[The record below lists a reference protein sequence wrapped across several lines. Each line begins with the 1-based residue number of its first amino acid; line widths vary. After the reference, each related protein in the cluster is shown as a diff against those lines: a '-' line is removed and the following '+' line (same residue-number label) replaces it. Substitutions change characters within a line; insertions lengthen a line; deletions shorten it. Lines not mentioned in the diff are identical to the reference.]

1 MTKAGIL
8 ALPSQVSTFFRRQVP
23 AAENG
28 REGWAQVRAVLRKRV
43 KKKLLNATSPRPKRR
58 VLRVDPVTD
67 LLGQLSYCIK
77 FVTYDRLPK
86 AAGGGL
92 GKPVPLKG
100 APLAELAVW
109 RAQYSPDDSLF
120 LYGAKRLN
128 GRFTRLARAV

>member
-58 VLRVDPVTD
+58 VLRVDAVTD
-67 LLGQLSYCIK
+67 LRGKLSYCIK
-77 FVTYDRLPK
+77 YVAYDRLPK
-86 AAGGGL
+86 TAGGGL

-100 APLAELAVW
+100 ATLAELAVG

-128 GRFTRLARAV
+128 GRFPSLARAV